1 MSTEII
7 YVFAVL
13 FLVVLLFAFEIFPV
27 DKIAFFIIVSL
38 LLFGVVSPE
47 EAISGFSNSATITV
61 LCLMIIAIALEQ
73 NGIINLLANG
83 LKKLKTLPILLMI
96 PVFMFISGSIS
107 AFISTT
113 AVVIVFIKILTELS
127 VKYNIP
133 RSKLLLPI
141 SFAGILGGSC
151 TLMGT
156 STNLI
161 VNSVATKFGAERFTF
176 FEFSMYGL
184 IFLAIGILFITLTS
198 FLLPWD
204 TSNNLNQEYE
214 LDQYLTSIE
223 FEPSSE
229 LIDKKIMDTFL
240 YNDLGI
246 TLLKLTRNGISNKS
260 PGKYIT
266 LQKGDKLLLSCNM
279 DSLVKIKETEGILIN
294 NYAVSGIDDNEKEDE
309 SNEFD
314 SQRNA
319 IVELLMLP
327 GAPFLKRSITELKGK
342 MIHGGLPLA
351 IKRRKNIQNVTD
363 KLLNINVEKIKL
375 KVGDRLLVE
384 MPKDR
389 LTDLSTVENMA
400 VLQEHTSYASVSKY
414 KKMLTFCILIAVI
427 GLAASGVLSILASS
441 LTGCFLLLMF
451 NCIELSKV
459 YQNINWEII
468 FLLAGMIP
476 LGIAMNNSGADVWVS
491 SHLLELISGKQPTI
505 IIGLIFLFTMLL
517 SGIISNNATAIIMT
531 PIAISLA
538 SASNLPPKPF
548 ILAVLFSANFSFF
561 TPLGYQTNTLVYGLG
576 IYKFKHFLI
585 IGGMLS
591 IILWITASF
600 LLGNMIPES

>member
-1 MSTEII
+1 MSLEII
-7 YVFAVL
+7 YVFAIL
-13 FLVVLLFAFEIFPV
+13 FLVIIFFAFEIFPV

-47 EAISGFSNSATITV
+47 EAISGFSNTATITV

-73 NGIINLLANG
+73 NGIINILANG
-83 LKKLKTLPILLMI
+83 LKRLRVLPILLLI
-96 PVFMFISGSIS
+96 PAFMLISGTIS

-127 VKYNIP
+127 LKFNIP
-133 RSKLLLPI
+133 RAKLLLPV

-161 VNSVATKFGAERFTF
+161 VNSVASKFGAERFTF
-176 FEFSMYGL
+176 FEFSIYGL
-184 IFLAIGILFITLTS
+184 IFLGIGIVFITTTS

-204 TSNNLNQEYE
+204 ANSNLDKEYE
-214 LDQYLTSIE
+214 LDEYLTSIE
-223 FEPSSE
+223 FDGDSDF
-229 LIDKKIMDTFL
+229 IDKKIKDTIL
-240 YNDLGI
+240 YNDPGI
-246 TLLKLTRNGISNKS
+246 TLLKLTRKGISNKS

-266 LQKGDKLLLSCNM
+266 LQKGDKLLLYCDM
-279 DSLVKIKETEGILIN
+279 ESLVKIKETEGIIIN
-294 NYAVSGIDDNEKEDE
+294 SYHVEDNGEDE
-309 SNEFD
+309 INEFD
-314 SQRNA
+314 SDKNT

-327 GAPFLKRSITELKGK
+327 GAPLLKRSIDELKNKRINGA
-342 MIHGGLPLA
+342 LPLA
-351 IKRRKNIQNVTD
+351 VKRRKNIQNVKD
-363 KLLNINVEKIKL
+363 KLLNTSIDKIKL

-384 MPKDR
+384 VPKDQI
-389 LTDLSTVENMA
+389 DQFSTVENMA
-400 VLQEHTSYASVSKY
+400 VLKEHTSYTSVAPV
-414 KKMLTFCILIAVI
+414 KKTLTFLILLAVI

-441 LTGCFLLLMF
+441 LTGCLLLLMF

-476 LGIAMNNSGADVWVS
+476 LGIAMNNSGADVWLS
-491 SHLLELISGKQPTI
+491 SQLLELMSGKQPTI
-505 IIGLIFLFTMLL
+505 IIGIIFLFTMLL
-517 SGIISNNATAIIMT
+517 SGVISNNATAIIMT
-531 PIAISLA
+531 PIAISIA
-538 SASNLPPKPF
+538 TASNLPLKPF

-561 TPLGYQTNTLVYGLG
+561 TPLGYQTNTLIYGLG

-591 IILWITASF
+591 IILWITASL
-600 LLGNMIPES
+600 LLGNMLATTE

>member
-1 MSTEII
+1 MSVEII

-13 FLVVLLFAFEIFPV
+13 ALVIIFFAFEVFPV

-47 EAISGFSNSATITV
+47 EAISGFSNTATITV

-83 LKKLKTLPILLMI
+83 LKKLKILPILLLI
-96 PVFMFISGSIS
+96 PAFMLISGTIS

-127 VKYNIP
+127 IKFNIP

-161 VNSVATKFGAERFTF
+161 VNSVANEFGAERFTF
-176 FEFSMYGL
+176 FEFSLYGL
-184 IFLAIGILFITLTS
+184 IFLGIGIVFITLTS

-204 TSNNLNQEYE
+204 TNNNLDKEYE

-223 FEPSSE
+223 FTDESE
-229 LIDKKIMDTFL
+229 FIGKKIMETPLYQDT
-240 YNDLGI
+240 GI
-246 TLLKLTRNGISNKS
+246 TLLKLTRDGISNKS

-266 LQKGDKLLLSCNM
+266 LKKGDKLLLYCDM
-279 DSLVKIKETEGILIN
+279 ESLVRIKEMKGVILN
-294 NYAVSGIDDNEKEDE
+294 NYHVDDNRVDE
-309 SNEFD
+309 SEEEINEFD
-314 SQRNA
+314 AEKNT

-327 GAPFLKRSITELKGK
+327 GAPLLKRSIDELKDKRINGA
-342 MIHGGLPLA
+342 LPLA
-351 IKRRKNIQNVTD
+351 VKRRRNIKNVKD
-363 KLLNINVEKIKL
+363 KLLHTSIDKIKL

-384 MPKDR
+384 VPKDKI
-389 LTDLSTVENMA
+389 DEFSTIENMA
-400 VLQEHTSYASVSKY
+400 VLKEHTSLSLVSPV
-414 KKMLTFCILIAVI
+414 KKTLTFVILLAVI
-427 GLAASGVLSILASS
+427 GLAASGMLSILASS
-441 LTGCFLLLMF
+441 LTGVLLLLMF

-476 LGIAMNNSGADVWVS
+476 LGVAMHNSGADVWVS
-491 SHLLELISGKQPTI
+491 SQLLELMSGKQPTI
-505 IIGLIFLFTMLL
+505 TIGIIFLFTMVM
-517 SGIISNNATAIIMT
+517 SGIVSNNATAIIMT
-531 PIAISLA
+531 PIAISIA
-538 SASNLPPKPF
+538 SASNLPLKPF

-561 TPLGYQTNTLVYGLG
+561 TPLGYQTNTLIYGLG

-591 IILWITASF
+591 IILWITASL
-600 LLGNMIPES
+600 LLGQMLPKT

>member
-1 MSTEII
+1 MSIEII

-13 FLVVLLFAFEIFPV
+13 LLVVIFFAFEIFPV

-38 LLFGVVSPE
+38 LLFGVISPE
-47 EAISGFSNSATITV
+47 EAVSGFSNSATITV

-73 NGIINLLANG
+73 NGIINWLANG
-83 LKKLKTLPILLMI
+83 LKRFKTLPVLLLI
-96 PVFMFISGSIS
+96 PVFMTISGTIS

-127 VKYNIP
+127 IKYNIP

-161 VNSVATKFGAERFTF
+161 VNSVAAKFGAERFTF
-176 FEFSMYGL
+176 FEFSEYGL
-184 IFLAIGILFITLTS
+184 IFLAIGIVFVTLTS

-204 TSNNLNQEYE
+204 TSNNLNKEYE

-223 FEPSSE
+223 FDASSE

-240 YNDLGI
+240 FDDPGI
-246 TLLKLTRNGISNKS
+246 SLLKLTRNGISNKS

-266 LQKGDKLLLSCNM
+266 LRKGDKLLLSCNM
-279 DSLVKIKETEGILIN
+279 DSLVKIKDTEGIIIN
-294 NYAVSGIDDNEKEDE
+294 NYKVSNDQTSDDEEN

-314 SQRNA
+314 SKQNA
-319 IVELLMLP
+319 FVELLMLP
-327 GAPFLKRSITELKGK
+327 GAPLLKRSINELKGK
-342 MIHGGLPLA
+342 MINGGLPLA
-351 IKRRKNIQNVTD
+351 IKRRKNIQNVKD
-363 KLLNINVEKIKL
+363 KLLNTNPDRIKL

-384 MPKDR
+384 VPKDR
-389 LTDLSTVENMA
+389 LADFSTIDNMA
-400 VLQEHTSYASVSKY
+400 VLQEHTSYASVPNY
-414 KKMLTFCILIAVI
+414 KKVLTLCILLTVI
-427 GLAASGVLSILASS
+427 GLAASGVLTILASS

-451 NCIELSKV
+451 NCTELSKV

-491 SHLLELISGKQPTI
+491 TQLLELISGKQPTI

-538 SASNLPPKPF
+538 TASNLPLKPF

-561 TPLGYQTNTLVYGLG
+561 TPLGYQTNTLIYGLG
-576 IYKFKHFLI
+576 LYKFKHFLI
-585 IGGMLS
+585 IGGILS
-591 IILWITASF
+591 IILWIVASL
-600 LLGNMIPES
+600 LLGNMLPDA

>member
-1 MSTEII
+1 MSVEII
-7 YVFAVL
+7 YVFSVL
-13 FLVVLLFAFEIFPV
+13 FLVVLFFALEVFPV

-47 EAISGFSNSATITV
+47 EAVSGFSNSATITV

-73 NGIINLLANG
+73 NGIINILANG
-83 LKKLKTLPILLMI
+83 LKKLKVLPILLLI
-96 PVFMFISGSIS
+96 PAFMVISGSIS

-127 VKYNIP
+127 AKYNIP

-161 VNSVATKFGAERFTF
+161 VNSVAAKFGAERFTF
-176 FEFSMYGL
+176 FEFSLYGL
-184 IFLAIGILFITLTS
+184 IFLGIGIVFITLTS

-204 TSNNLNQEYE
+204 TSKNLNSEYE
-214 LDQYLTSIE
+214 LDQYLTNVEIGDN
-223 FEPSSE
+223 SS
-229 LIDKKIMDTFL
+229 LIDKKIVDTFL

-266 LQKGDKLLLSCNM
+266 LKKNDKLLLSCDMEN
-279 DSLVKIKETEGILIN
+279 LVKIKGTEGLVIN
-294 NYAVSGIDDNEKEDE
+294 EYDVSDVSVDDDIEIDPQQNT
-309 SNEFD
+309 
-314 SQRNA
+314 

-327 GAPFLKRSITELKGK
+327 GAPLLQYSIDELKGRT
-342 MIHGGLPLA
+342 INGALPLA
-351 IKRRKNIQNVTD
+351 IKRRKNITNVKD
-363 KLLNINVEKIKL
+363 KLLNISVDKIKL
-375 KVGDRLLVE
+375 RVGDRLLVE
-384 MPKDR
+384 IPEGK
-389 LTDLSTVENMA
+389 LSELSTTENMT
-400 VLQEHTSYASVSKY
+400 VLQEHTSYAQVSKT
-414 KKMLTFCILIAVI
+414 KKMLTFCIMLAVI

-441 LTGCFLLLMF
+441 LTGCFLLLFF

-476 LGIAMNNSGADVWVS
+476 LGIAMNNSGADAWVS
-491 SHLLELISGKQPTI
+491 SHLLELISGKQPVI
-505 IIGLIFLFTMLL
+505 IIALLFLFTMLL

-538 SASNLPPKPF
+538 TASNLPLKPF

-561 TPLGYQTNTLVYGLG
+561 TPLGYQTNTLIYGLG
-576 IYKFKHFLI
+576 LYKFKHFLI
-585 IGGMLS
+585 IGGILS
-591 IILWITASF
+591 IILWVTASL
-600 LLGNMIPES
+600 LLGKMIPG

>member
-1 MSTEII
+1 MSVEII
-7 YVFAVL
+7 YVFSVL
-13 FLVVLLFAFEIFPV
+13 FLVVLFFAFEVFPV

-47 EAISGFSNSATITV
+47 EAVSGFSNSATITV

-73 NGIINLLANG
+73 NGIINILANG
-83 LKKLKTLPILLMI
+83 LKKLKVLPILLLI
-96 PVFMFISGSIS
+96 PAFMVISGSIS

-127 VKYNIP
+127 AKYNIP

-176 FEFSMYGL
+176 FEFSFYGL
-184 IFLAIGILFITLTS
+184 IFLGIGIVFITLTS

-204 TSNNLNQEYE
+204 TSKNLNSEYE
-214 LDQYLTSIE
+214 LDQYLTNVEIGDNSG
-223 FEPSSE
+223 
-229 LIDKKIMDTFL
+229 LIDKKIVDTFL

-246 TLLKLTRNGISNKS
+246 TLLKLTRKGISNKS

-266 LQKGDKLLLSCNM
+266 LKKNDKLLLSCNM
-279 DSLVKIKETEGILIN
+279 ENLVKIKGTEGLVIN
-294 NYAVSGIDDNEKEDE
+294 EYDVSDVSVDDNIEIDPQQ
-309 SNEFD
+309 NT
-314 SQRNA
+314 

-327 GAPFLKRSITELKGK
+327 GAPLLKYSIDELKGRT
-342 MIHGGLPLA
+342 INGALPLA
-351 IKRRKNIQNVTD
+351 IKRRKNITNVKD
-363 KLLNINVEKIKL
+363 KLLNISVDKIKL
-375 KVGDRLLVE
+375 RVGDRLLVE
-384 MPKDR
+384 IPEGK
-389 LTDLSTVENMA
+389 LSELSTTENMT
-400 VLQEHTSYASVSKY
+400 VLQEHASYAQVSKT
-414 KKMLTFCILIAVI
+414 KKMLTFCIMLAVI
-427 GLAASGVLSILASS
+427 GLAAFGVLSILASS
-441 LTGCFLLLMF
+441 LTGCFLLLFF

-476 LGIAMNNSGADVWVS
+476 LGIAMNNSGADAWVS
-491 SHLLELISGKQPTI
+491 SHLLELISGKQPVI
-505 IIGLIFLFTMLL
+505 IIALLFLFTMLL

-538 SASNLPPKPF
+538 TASNLPLKPF

-561 TPLGYQTNTLVYGLG
+561 TPLGYQTNTLIYGLG
-576 IYKFKHFLI
+576 LYKFKHFLI
-585 IGGMLS
+585 IGGILS
-591 IILWITASF
+591 IILWVTASL
-600 LLGNMIPES
+600 LLGKMIPG